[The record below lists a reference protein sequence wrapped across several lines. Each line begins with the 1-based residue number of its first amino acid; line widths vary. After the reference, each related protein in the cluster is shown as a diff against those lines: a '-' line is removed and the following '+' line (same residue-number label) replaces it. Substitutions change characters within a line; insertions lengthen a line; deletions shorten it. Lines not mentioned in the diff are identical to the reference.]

1 MEARQGGDGVPAPCA
16 ARQPGPKGTPRH
28 PAETRFTEEIP
39 AANKGEVGKSPPGL
53 FDSVREGKEW
63 PVPQAPAFRSVRL
76 LPRGADRSHRY
87 QVAHG
92 VGKKCPEVHTPIGK
106 VAR

>member
-1 MEARQGGDGVPAPCA
+1 
-16 ARQPGPKGTPRH
+16 
-28 PAETRFTEEIP
+28 FTAEIP
-39 AANKGEVGKSPPGL
+39 AAGKGEVGKSPPGL
-53 FDSVREGKEW
+53 CDSIREGKEW

-92 VGKKCPEVHTPIGK
+92 VGKKMPRGSHPD
-106 VAR
+106 R

>member
-1 MEARQGGDGVPAPCA
+1 MPAPCA

-28 PAETRFTEEIP
+28 HAKTRFTAEIP
-39 AANKGEVGKSPPGL
+39 AAGEGEVEKPPPGL
-53 FDSVREGKEW
+53 CDSIQEGKEW

-76 LPRGADRSHRY
+76 LPRSADRSHRF

-92 VGKKCPEVHTPIGK
+92 VVIKRPD
-106 VAR
+106 R